1 MVGVVELVAVLG
13 TWRVR
18 TSHGTSVMRESQEL
32 SRQGRDERSV
42 LLTLFVFRRP
52 PVPALN
58 KWTTLFPPLSYWC
71 VATNLTNIIGRMWEM
86 VFTEKKLKKQG
97 ADSGTTQM

>member
-32 SRQGRDERSV
+32 SRQGRAEQLV
-42 LLTLFVFRRP
+42 LWMSLTQVG
-52 PVPALN
+52 VQVEA
-58 KWTTLFPPLSYWC
+58 
-71 VATNLTNIIGRMWEM
+71 GR
-86 VFTEKKLKKQG
+86 V
-97 ADSGTTQM
+97 